1 MKSNVITFSLVT
13 FLGLSLPASNS
24 RAAQD
29 DAALLLVAKQGL
41 GNNLLSIATAAA
53 FRTVTYATIAKEL
66 GEIKARE
73 LIRSQLERLLPA
85 YQKSWNRNLALSY
98 AAFLTPDELVSVANE
113 GKSSKYFNKFQS
125 KQADVGQSMQAKS
138 TSVLSEFV
146 SAVLKSAQAK
156 GFAK

>member
-1 MKSNVITFSLVT
+1 MKSQVIALSLVT
-13 FLGLSLPASNS
+13 FLGLSLPTSNS
-24 RAAQD
+24 RAAED
-29 DAALLLVAKQGL
+29 DAALLLVTKQGL

-73 LIRSQLERLLPA
+73 LIRSELERLLPA

-146 SAVLKSAQAK
+146 SAVLKNAQAK
-156 GFAK
+156 GFTK